1 MNTTTSTASSVRT
14 STLARLLATENLRI
28 AHDPN
33 LPSAAF
39 DGKTRTLYL
48 PNWRVDKQ
56 TYDMLVGHEVAHAK
70 YTDFAQWTEAVD
82 RLAKTKNQKAVV
94 HDFINVVEDARID
107 RLIKRD
113 YPGLRPDYKHGY
125 GVLKEMDLFKI
136 KGRTITVEDRLIDRI
151 NLHYKV
157 GIHCGVSVPFTDEE
171 RTILDRINA
180 CSDGEKDFAKIVKIA
195 EELYLR
201 EKAEM
206 EEGQDGG
213 EGDGESEESDEGK
226 SKKSKKGKKSKK
238 SKKGKKSES
247 KKEKGEKGEKGEGED
262 GEGEGEDGEESDQDS
277 DSQDGEESE
286 GEGEGE
292 GEDGDGEGEGEESD
306 GEGEESDGEGEESD
320 GEGKEATGAS
330 SEPSDASDEEYE
342 PQMVNTAAAGRTGL
356 QGLVD
361 SSIVEQQI
369 EIRPIDVSKIVVET
383 AEFMSMFDDQCR
395 VDHHIH
401 NSSSPEKTRVLD
413 DESMK
418 AFRRVKDENK
428 KSVDL
433 MCRRFEVRRSARN
446 FAKTTS
452 QKSGRISPRLL
463 KNYRFSED
471 IFDRMTVRSDEKN
484 HGIVILLDWSGS
496 MQGIIRESVSQLV
509 ATVEFCRRVGIP
521 VQVYFFSS
529 IYNKAVLD
537 EVVRRNPSVNR
548 KEMLA
553 NAAMGYTYHIPGGK
567 AWSMDDSNNLFNEI
581 VCGTTPQDLMEGKAS
596 HCSMFSLFKVYD
608 SAAGQRRMVASLG
621 RLILLSDAVGKFS
634 RSRRVTIDNGP
645 LSLGGTPLDESILAM
660 RDIVNDFRKSSNTKV
675 TLISITDGEGQS
687 LINRVH
693 SPYVGSKTLSR
704 VIVDKE
710 TGRRFDL
717 KDGEC
722 TTHSAAVQ
730 MFKDAT
736 GARIVGIRLESRES
750 NYSLSWSSPWQQ
762 QEGAMTHANAAIKR
776 EAAEKKYAK
785 DKFLSLEIPAYDGY
799 CLVAIVRDD
808 QADKMAEK
816 AEVKGMAA
824 KTIQTRQKNLE
835 KSFVATMRQKQANRL
850 FINTLMDVVAK

>member
-1 MNTTTSTASSVRT
+1 
-14 STLARLLATENLRI
+14 
-28 AHDPN
+28 
-33 LPSAAF
+33 
-39 DGKTRTLYL
+39 
-48 PNWRVDKQ
+48 
-56 TYDMLVGHEVAHAK
+56 
-70 YTDFAQWTEAVD
+70 
-82 RLAKTKNQKAVV
+82 
-94 HDFINVVEDARID
+94 
-107 RLIKRD
+107 
-113 YPGLRPDYKHGY
+113 
-125 GVLKEMDLFKI
+125 
-136 KGRTITVEDRLIDRI
+136 
-151 NLHYKV
+151 
-157 GIHCGVSVPFTDEE
+157 
-171 RTILDRINA
+171 
-180 CSDGEKDFAKIVKIA
+180 
-195 EELYLR
+195 
-201 EKAEM
+201 
-206 EEGQDGG
+206 
-213 EGDGESEESDEGK
+213 
-226 SKKSKKGKKSKK
+226 
-238 SKKGKKSES
+238 
-247 KKEKGEKGEKGEGED
+247 
-262 GEGEGEDGEESDQDS
+262 
-277 DSQDGEESE
+277 
-286 GEGEGE
+286 
-292 GEDGDGEGEGEESD
+292 
-306 GEGEESDGEGEESD
+306 
-320 GEGKEATGAS
+320 
-330 SEPSDASDEEYE
+330 
-342 PQMVNTAAAGRTGL
+342 
-356 QGLVD
+356 
-361 SSIVEQQI
+361 VEQQI
-369 EIRPIDVSKIVVET
+369 EIRPIDASKIVVET
-383 AEFMSMFDDQCR
+383 AEFMSMFDEQCR

-413 DESMK
+413 AESMK

-553 NAAMGYTYHIPGGK
+553 NVAMGYIPATGK
-567 AWSMDDSNNLFNEI
+567 VWSEEICNNIFNEI
-581 VCGTTPQDLMEGKAS
+581 VCGTTPQDIMEGKAS

-608 SAAGQRRMVASLG
+608 SAAGQRKMVASLG

-634 RSRRVTIDNGP
+634 RSRRVTIDHGP

-717 KDGEC
+717 KDFNS
-722 TTHSAAVQ
+722 TTHSAVVQ

-736 GARIVGIRLESRES
+736 GARIVGIRLESREGS
-750 NYSLSWSSPWQQ
+750 NYRLSYSTPWWW
-762 QEGAMTHANAAIKR
+762 QEGSWDCADAEKNKR

-785 DKFLSLEIPAYDGY
+785 DKFLSLEIPVYDGY
-799 CLVAIVRDD
+799 CLVAIVEDS
-808 QADKMAEK
+808 QAEKMAEK
-816 AEVKGMAA
+816 AEAKGLAA

-835 KSFVATMRQKQANRL
+835 KSFMAAMRQKQANRL